1 MIFNN
6 KRDINLP
13 NGLIDYAENKEFSG
27 HSKEIDFL
35 YDGNRVEKKND
46 YFCLD
51 LAILSEDSSLFFLIN
66 EVVRFPAYK

>member
-35 YDGNRVEKKND
+35 YDGNRVEKKKTIT
-46 YFCLD
+46 F
-51 LAILSEDSSLFFLIN
+51 
-66 EVVRFPAYK
+66 VWT

>member
-35 YDGNRVEKKND
+35 YDGNRVEKKKR
-46 YFCLD
+46 L
-51 LAILSEDSSLFFLIN
+51 LLSGLSNIE
-66 EVVRFPAYK
+66 RG